1 MLEAV
6 TSALSTALTWVGSVV
21 SALVTESGALYA
33 LLPLFGIGVAI
44 SAIMLGVKV
53 IKSFVW
59 GS

>member
-21 SALVTESGALYA
+21 SALVTETGALYA